1 MILVTGG
8 TGLLGSK
15 LLRSL
20 IGKGHK
26 VRALCR
32 ENSRFT
38 LLDDIKEEIEWI
50 EADVLDIPS
59 LEKAMEGIENVYHC
73 AALVSFNPS
82 KREAMYRINIEGTA
96 NIVNVALALNV
107 DKLVHVSSI
116 ASLGRVKDGAEI
128 DENTKWEDS
137 NDNSHYSIT
146 KYRSEQEVWR
156 GMAEG
161 LKAVI
166 VNPAV
171 ILGEG
176 NWKTDSSSFI
186 SNVYKGI
193 PFYPVGCNGFVD
205 AEDVVKAMIYLMEE
219 DITNERFILS
229 VDNIFYKDLFF
240 MIADI
245 FGKKKPSMALNLFL
259 GSAIWRLVA
268 LFSFFSGKTPV
279 ITKETVNTISKKY
292 FYSNEKIRQT
302 GFSFKPIEET
312 VRHCCKAY
320 MNYLSDKKQG

>member
-15 LLRSL
+15 LLRALLS
-20 IGKGHK
+20 KGHK
-26 VRALCR
+26 VRAICR
-32 ENSRFT
+32 KSSRFT
-38 LLDDIKEEIEWI
+38 LLDDIREQIEWI
-50 EADVLDIPS
+50 EADVLDVPS
-59 LEKAMEGIENVYHC
+59 LEKAMEGIEKVYHC

-96 NIVNVALALNV
+96 NVVNVALASNV
-107 DKLVHVSSI
+107 NKLVHVSSI
-116 ASLGRVKDGAEI
+116 AALGRVKDGAQI

-137 NDNSHYSIT
+137 KDNSHYSIT

-161 LKAVI
+161 LNAVI

-176 NWKTDSSSFI
+176 NWKTDSSAFI
-186 SNVYKGI
+186 SNVYKGM
-193 PFYPVGCNGFVD
+193 PFYPIGCNGFVD
-205 AEDVVKAMIYLMEE
+205 AEDVVDAMIYLMDQ
-219 DITNERFILS
+219 DISDERFILS
-229 VDNIFYKDLFF
+229 VENIFYKDLFF
-240 MIADI
+240 MIANV
-245 FGKKKPSMALNLFL
+245 FGKKKPSVALNLFL
-259 GSAIWRLVA
+259 GSVIWRLVA

-292 FYSNEKIRQT
+292 FYNNEKIKKN
-302 GFSFKPIEET
+302 GFEFKPIKATIE
-312 VRHCCKAY
+312 RCCRAY
-320 MNYLSDKKQG
+320 LKQI